1 MAQLDYGETAM
12 NFAATV
18 MQTLAAFFIFLA
30 GYLVLLV
37 ATICV
42 VVLAS
47 GIYKGGQLVKAYTVR
62 SAYQSSAGDR
72 PIKGRAAE
80 SRPALIA

>member
-12 NFAATV
+12 SFAVIV
-18 MQTLAAFFIFLA
+18 MQTLAAFVIFLA

-42 VVLAS
+42 VVLAT
-47 GIYKGGQLVKAYTVR
+47 GIYKGGQLVKAYSVR

-72 PIKGRAAE
+72 PIEGRVAE
-80 SRPALIA
+80 S